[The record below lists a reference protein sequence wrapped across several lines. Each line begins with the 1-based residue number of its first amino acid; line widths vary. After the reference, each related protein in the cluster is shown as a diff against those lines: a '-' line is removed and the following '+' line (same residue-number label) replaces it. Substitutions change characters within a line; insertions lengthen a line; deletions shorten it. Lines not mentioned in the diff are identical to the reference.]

1 MTSKRPPPKKL
12 ILALVAVVAIVV
24 ILATPQCSVQ
34 HQALQFDIEQYRE
47 SLDPEICEIILE
59 QIEAYNEQ
67 CGGSVEIL
75 DCG

>member
-1 MTSKRPPPKKL
+1 MTSKRPPPKKI
-12 ILALVAVVAIVV
+12 ILALVAAVAIVV

-34 HQALQFDIEQYRE
+34 HQALQFDIGQYQE
-47 SLDPEICEIILE
+47 SLDPELCEIILE
-59 QIEAYNEQ
+59 QIESYNEQ